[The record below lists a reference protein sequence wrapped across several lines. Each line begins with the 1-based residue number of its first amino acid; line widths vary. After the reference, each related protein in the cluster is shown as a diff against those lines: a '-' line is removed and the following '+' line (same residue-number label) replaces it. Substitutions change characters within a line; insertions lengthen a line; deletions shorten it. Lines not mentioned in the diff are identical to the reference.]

1 MTAPG
6 LAIGLAD
13 IEAAAARLAGHA
25 VRTPLLTSA
34 VLDEA
39 VGARVF
45 IKPECLQRTGS
56 FKFRGA
62 YNRLA
67 AMSDGERARGVVA
80 ASSGNH
86 AQGVAEAARLFG
98 VPATIVMPQDA
109 PATKR
114 LRTERSGARIVAY
127 DREREDRVAI
137 CEAIAAE
144 TGAIFVPPYDDPFV
158 MAGQGTA
165 GLEMAQDLTAL
176 GLRADAVLV
185 PVSGGGLLS
194 GVATAF
200 AALAPAACHPV
211 EPEGFDDTTRS
222 ITSGRHE
229 ANAKLAGSLADALL
243 ARTPGQLTLP
253 ILKAHARP
261 GFTAGDA
268 DMKAAVAFAARELKL
283 ICEPGGAIALA
294 ALLSGAARFSGG
306 TVAIVLSG
314 GNIDDAMLADCL
326 AA

>member
-1 MTAPG
+1 MTE
-6 LAIGLAD
+6 LAIGLDD
-13 IEAAAARLAGHA
+13 IMAAARRLHGHA
-25 VRTPLLTSA
+25 VRTPLITSA

-67 AMSDGERARGVVA
+67 AMSAEERSRGVVA

-86 AQGVAEAARLFG
+86 AQGVAEAARIFG
-98 VPATIVMPQDA
+98 VSATIVMPQDA

-114 LRTERSGARIVAY
+114 ARTERSGARIVAY

-137 CEAIAAE
+137 SQSIASE
-144 TGAIFVPPYDDPFV
+144 TGAVFVPPYDDPFV

-165 GLEMAQDLTAL
+165 GLEMVQDLVAL
-176 GLRADAVLV
+176 GVRADAVLV

-194 GVATAF
+194 GISTAF
-200 AALAPAACHPV
+200 AALSPAACHPV
-211 EPEGFDDTTRS
+211 EPAGFDDTSRS
-222 ITSGRHE
+222 IASGRHE
-229 ANAKLAGSLADALL
+229 KNAKMAGSLADALL
-243 ARTPGQLTLP
+243 ALTPGALTLP
-253 ILKAHARP
+253 VMRRHARP
-261 GFTAGDA
+261 GFVADDA
-268 DMKAAVAFAARELKL
+268 AMKAAVAFAARELKL
-283 ICEPGGAIALA
+283 VCEPGGAIALA
-294 ALLSGAARFSGG
+294 ALLSGAAKFDGG

-314 GNIDDAMLADCL
+314 GNIDDAMLAECL